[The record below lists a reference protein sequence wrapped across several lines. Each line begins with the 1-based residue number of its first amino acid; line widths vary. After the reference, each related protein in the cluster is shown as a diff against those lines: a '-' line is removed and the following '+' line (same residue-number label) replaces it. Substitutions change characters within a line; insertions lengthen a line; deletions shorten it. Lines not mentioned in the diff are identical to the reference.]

1 MPKLNVDKAL
11 IAELAELLEKSN
23 LTEISWSEAG
33 VEVRVARNVSVTS
46 MIPSAA
52 VPTAP
57 VPAPAPASVGS
68 GDDELAR
75 HPGAIKSPMVG
86 TAYRSPD
93 PDAAPFV
100 QVGDVVNQGQTV
112 LIIEAMKTMNPIPAP
127 KAGKVKQILVSD
139 REPVEYGQVL
149 VIIE

>member
-11 IAELAELLEKSN
+11 IAELAKLLESSN
-23 LTEISWSEAG
+23 LSEISWSEAG
-33 VEVRVARNVSVTS
+33 VEVRVARNLSPPPMLAPTPMPAASV
-46 MIPSAA
+46 
-52 VPTAP
+52 P
-57 VPAPAPASVGS
+57 VAPASAAPA

-75 HPGAIKSPMVG
+75 HPGAVKSPMVG
-86 TAYRSPD
+86 TAYRAPE

-100 QVGDVVNQGQTV
+100 QVGDIVNQGQTV
-112 LIIEAMKTMNPIPAP
+112 LIVEAMKTMNPIPAP
-127 KAGKVKQILVSD
+127 KAGKVKQILVTD